1 MTKFVIAVGA
11 LAIALVA
18 LFGLYLFI
26 KGVRNLQMASA
37 STKWPTTSGQ
47 VIHSETTREVTED
60 DHNRS
65 SVTFSTT
72 TTIQYTVDGQDYT
85 TSLLHFG
92 QTLGSSDKSEAA
104 LLRLRFPE
112 GKPVSVSY
120 DPNHPATGV
129 MKPGVHAEAFWL
141 PGAGLAFLLP
151 CVLCLIMGPS
161 MIRGMKADAQSSQAF
176 ADSVESAIEAGRR
189 GEIPRDIPPPSQSGG
204 NSAMAMAAAFA
215 GLVACALGVLAL
227 TAGYQRIWHGEASQ
241 RWPTTQGT
249 VIVASTDEP
258 DDTPGDTTDATAYAR
273 FVYEY
278 EVAGTKHYNN
288 LRRFAEVE
296 GGSQEQ
302 AKTIATRYRKG
313 AAVKVSYYPADP
325 DVSVLEPGNT
335 TDSLWLPGI
344 GVVLI
349 LFSLAI
355 FIWMVPALA
364 T

>member
-1 MTKFVIAVGA
+1 MNKFVISACA

-26 KGVRNLQMASA
+26 KGVRNVQMASA
-37 STKWPTTSGQ
+37 SSRWPTTSGK

-60 DHNRS
+60 DKNGS

-112 GKPVSVSY
+112 GKPVTVSY
-120 DPNHPATGV
+120 DPSHPSTGV

-151 CVLCLIMGPS
+151 AVLCLMMGPS
-161 MIRGMKADAQSSQAF
+161 MIRSINSSDDQAF
-176 ADSVESAIEAGRR
+176 AKSVQSAIEAGRR
-189 GEIPRDIPPPSQSGG
+189 GEVPMDIPPPSQSGG
-204 NSAMAMAAAFA
+204 NAAMAMAAAFV
-215 GLVACALGVLAL
+215 GLVACGLGVLAL
-227 TAGYQRIWHGEASQ
+227 TAGYQRYWRGSASEG
-241 RWPTTQGT
+241 WPITQGS
-249 VIVASTDEP
+249 VIAASTDTP
-258 DDTPGDTTDATAYAR
+258 DDSSDTAAYAR

-278 EVAGTKHYNN
+278 EVAGAKHYNN
-288 LRRFAEVE
+288 LRRFAEIE
-296 GGSQEQ
+296 GGSQDE
-302 AKTIATRYRKG
+302 ADRIATRYRKG

-335 TDSLWLPGI
+335 TAALWLPGI

-349 LFSLAI
+349 LFSLAV

-364 T
+364 K